1 VSGLVKCM
9 KDPKVSVRY
18 LGFQAMSD
26 GSRRFDFSFSGT
38 DASQHLISVQ
48 APHDLFVGPEH
59 MSIQECPGICYETL
73 KCYVV
78 GCSEAVPVSICLT
91 SADVAE
97 HRMVG
102 KTVGRRSQ

>member
-1 VSGLVKCM
+1 M
-9 KDPKVSVRY
+9 KDPKVIVRY

-26 GSRRFDFSFSGT
+26 GSRRFEFSFSGP
-38 DASQHLISVQ
+38 DASQHLIYVQ
-48 APHDLFVGPEH
+48 APHDLFTGPEH
-59 MSIQECPGICYETL
+59 MSIQESPGICYETL

-97 HRMVG
+97 HRRVE
-102 KTVGRRSQ
+102 KTPGRRSQ